1 MYTTKNYKRR
11 EKTEERKAT
20 VLNIDQDKIAKRK
33 NSLILYLINK
43 RTSLA
48 FSSRRNRVSNAVL
61 QELRKAFAR
70 KEIIGTPPRAN
81 MTPNSS
87 SPPAQSQPGRVE

>member
-1 MYTTKNYKRR
+1 LSGKDGLIEQSGVSFFNNGYQVLPLHPEMYTAKNYKRR

-48 FSSRRNRVSNAVL
+48 FSSRRN
-61 QELRKAFAR
+61 
-70 KEIIGTPPRAN
+70 
-81 MTPNSS
+81 
-87 SPPAQSQPGRVE
+87 